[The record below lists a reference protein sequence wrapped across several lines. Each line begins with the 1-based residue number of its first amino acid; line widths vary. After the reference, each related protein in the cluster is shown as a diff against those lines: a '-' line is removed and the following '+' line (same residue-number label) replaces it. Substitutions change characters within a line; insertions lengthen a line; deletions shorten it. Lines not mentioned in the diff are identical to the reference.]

1 MPDVVEI
8 RWHGRGGQGV
18 VLASRLLAKAAFFE
32 GKWTQAFP
40 FFGAE
45 RRGAPV
51 MAFTRISER
60 PIRLRSQVYRPDVL
74 VLVDPMFLGRP
85 EVFEGLKEG
94 ATVVANTPKD
104 PGELDVPGSLGR
116 VATFDATG
124 LALRSGL
131 RVAGLPVPNT
141 AMVGAVAAATGLA
154 ALESVESAIR
164 DTLSGRGVDINLSAA
179 GEGFRGVRVRDL
191 G

>member
-18 VLASRLLAKAAFFE
+18 VLASRLLAKATFYE
-32 GKWTQAFP
+32 GKWSQAFP

-60 PIRLRSQVYRPDVL
+60 PIRLRSQIYHPDVL

-85 EVFEGLKEG
+85 EVFDGLKAG
-94 ATVVANTPKD
+94 ATVVANTPRD
-104 PGELDVPGSLGR
+104 PGELSVPETVGR
-116 VATFDATG
+116 VATIDATG
-124 LALRSGL
+124 LALRLGL
-131 RVAGLPVPNT
+131 KVAGLPVPNT
-141 AMVGAVAAATGLA
+141 AMVGAVAKATGLA
-154 ALESVESAIR
+154 AIESVESAIR
-164 DTLSGRGVDINLSAA
+164 DTLSGKGVDVNLSAA
-179 GEGFRGVRVRDL
+179 QEGFHSVKVLDL
-191 G
+191 R